1 MTGSGRAARVF
12 AYLALPM
19 LMASCALSARTES
32 RPSPFE
38 APAIAPEPGVISTE
52 RSFYVV
58 FDGSGSMT
66 AGECAG
72 QFGTRIE
79 AAKWAVKEFVNRSVP
94 AEVNLGLFA
103 FDREGATE
111 RVALGKGN
119 RDRFLTAVERIR
131 GGGETPLNASIKA
144 AVAELYRQRERQ
156 LGYGEFYVVV
166 ATDGEPTDGD
176 LQASAVRYANQFS
189 IPIITIGFC
198 LRSSHPLA
206 QGSLSYRNANDPQ
219 ELLSAL
225 NEATAESSY
234 FDASVFRR
242 N

>member
-1 MTGSGRAARVF
+1 LSASPAVSRSL
-12 AYLALPM
+12 LALAV
-19 LMASCALSARTES
+19 LVAISCTTRPRTEAG
-32 RPSPFE
+32 PPAFE
-38 APAIAPEPGVISTE
+38 APSAPPEPGAISTE

-66 AGECAG
+66 ASECAG
-72 QFGTRIE
+72 QFGSRIE
-79 AAKWAVKEFVNRSVP
+79 AARWAVKEFVSKSVP
-94 AEVNLGLFA
+94 AEVNLGFFA

-111 RVALGKGN
+111 RVPLGKGN
-119 RDRFLTAVERIR
+119 RDRLLTAVDGVR
-131 GGGETPLNASIKA
+131 GGGETPLNASIKT

-176 LQASAVRYANQFS
+176 LQSSAVRYANQFA

-206 QGSLSYRNANDPQ
+206 QGSLSYRNANNPQ

-225 NEATAESSY
+225 SDATAESTY
-234 FDASVFRR
+234 FDATVFRR